1 MFLYMIECLNISD
14 AIEGL
19 SRPARGR
26 RLRLF
31 VAPMVRDFVVEGLQG
46 RRVWVMSS
54 EIARYHGL
62 PADTGLASGVIGLWL
77 QTHMGK
83 TFGGVRVVACRGV
96 KNTKSGRLRFRY
108 LVEVVEDE

>member
-1 MFLYMIECLNISD
+1 MLECVNISD

-31 VAPMVRDFVVEGLQG
+31 VAPMVRDYIVEGLQG

-77 QTHMGK
+77 QTHLGK
-83 TFGGVRVVACRGV
+83 TVGGVRVIAMRAV
-96 KNTKSGRLRFRY
+96 KHTRSGRRRFHY
-108 LVEVVEDE
+108 LVEVTGDE